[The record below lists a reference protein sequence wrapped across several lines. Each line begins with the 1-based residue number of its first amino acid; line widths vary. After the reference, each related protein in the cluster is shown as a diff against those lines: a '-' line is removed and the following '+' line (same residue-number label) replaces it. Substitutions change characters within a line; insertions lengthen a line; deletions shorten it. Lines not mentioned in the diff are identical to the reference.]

1 MTNFKSELQA
11 LRAQLQNKLSVKTEN
26 NQTKMSKTI
35 TLKYTFS
42 IALLLSLLLGCSK
55 DKVYNVPDNLQSYID
70 DFIEEAASRGIELT
84 VDDLV
89 ILFEEDLM
97 VNGVSAA
104 GLCQTGG
111 RKHTPTIKIDTT
123 SLNWT
128 LNLSTKEQLIF
139 HELGHCVLG
148 RAHND
153 RRLGNSNYA
162 SSMRTS
168 GEQIYGPV
176 YSNFKRDYY
185 LDELFVESTPEPEW
199 AVNLFNYS
207 NIAFASK
214 TLIYE
219 ELFDA
224 PGNGWSVGTSVSTN
238 RQIADG
244 EYKLTILN
252 EGSYFVSNQIEIDST
267 QNFDLE
273 IRLTVSPDGFIGMLW
288 GGLAL
293 GPVGQLPSYNTFYV
307 GREVTTIGSI
317 LHGSES
323 SYQYNNYIITDFNK
337 LTIRRIDN
345 DFIYYLNER
354 QIDNMKFVQINGK
367 EFGIAFGGDANAQF
381 RIDDIRL
388 FYF

>member
-1 MTNFKSELQA
+1 MEMM
-11 LRAQLQNKLSVKTEN
+11 NKLVDKN
-26 NQTKMSKTI
+26 I
-35 TLKYTFS
+35 VFL
-42 IALLLSLLLGCSK
+42 IAILMAVCSSCSK
-55 DKVYNVPDNLQSYID
+55 DPVYNVPDNLQSYVD
-70 DFIEEAASRGIELT
+70 EFINEAAERGIELT
-84 VDDLV
+84 IDDLI
-89 ILFEEDLM
+89 ILFEEDLE
-97 VNGVSAA
+97 VNGVTAA

-111 RKHTPTIKIDTT
+111 RKHSPTIKIDTT

-148 RAHND
+148 RPHND
-153 RRLGNSNYA
+153 KRMANGNYG

-185 LDELFVESTPEPEW
+185 LDELFLESSPEPEW

-207 NIAFASK
+207 NIPFASK
-214 TLIYE
+214 TLAFE

-224 PGNGWSVGTSVSTN
+224 PGNGWSEGTSASTK
-238 RQIADG
+238 RQIVDG
-244 EYKLTILN
+244 TYKLTILN
-252 EGSYFVSNQIEIDST
+252 EGSYFVSNQLEIDNT
-267 QNFDLE
+267 KNFDLE
-273 IRLTVSPDGFIGMLW
+273 IRLTLSSNGFMGMLW
-288 GGLAL
+288 GGLAV

-323 SYQYNNYIITDFNK
+323 SYQYNNYVIPDFNK
-337 LTIRRIDN
+337 LTIRRIGN

-354 QIDNMKFVQINGK
+354 QIDNMRFVDINGK
-367 EFGIAFGGDANAQF
+367 EFGLAFGGDANTEF
-381 RIDDIRL
+381 RVDDIRL
-388 FYF
+388 YYF